1 MRTAWIGLVLQMS
14 TAAAQPYIDVASVSA
29 LASGRIHDADLDRS
43 QGRLAK
49 GDAQLLI
56 PIGLRHGRDRLLLG
70 IYHERWSIEPLQGI
84 DPVWGP
90 VISDPLWGYSIPITY
105 LRELEPDRWKLAF
118 TAIGRWMEATVNAP
132 EPNDNTEVTIG
143 DPQFGGAVLAS
154 RILGPELTWRFG
166 LYVNNDAFGVFARPL
181 LGIDWR
187 INDRNNLFGIL
198 PNVLTY
204 EHKAGRY
211 IHCGLYYRAITSS
224 YGEHGGDFRRLDE
237 NTVGAFLDFNILP
250 SEFVLRIEAG
260 HSVLSKYRGGEES
273 IYYDEY
279 GEGRYVDYGLGN
291 GPYLKVMLAF
301 RVRLDGEKATPEP
314 SPGR

>member
-211 IHCGLYYRAITSS
+211 DHLILRRARRGLPAAGREHRGRLPGLQHPAIGVRAADRSGTLGPEQIP
-224 YGEHGGDFRRLDE
+224 RR
-237 NTVGAFLDFNILP
+237 
-250 SEFVLRIEAG
+250 
-260 HSVLSKYRGGEES
+260 RG
-273 IYYDEY
+273 
-279 GEGRYVDYGLGN
+279 VHL
-291 GPYLKVMLAF
+291 L
-301 RVRLDGEKATPEP
+301 
-314 SPGR
+314 